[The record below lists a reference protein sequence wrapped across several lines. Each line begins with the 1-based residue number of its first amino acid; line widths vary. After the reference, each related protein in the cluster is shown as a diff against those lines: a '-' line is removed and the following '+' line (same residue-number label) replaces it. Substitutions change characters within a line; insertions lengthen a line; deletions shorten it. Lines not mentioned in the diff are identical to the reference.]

1 MARKDTIDL
10 ELTPDG
16 DLVLDSKTNDIAV
29 VHKQHYIAQSARIR
43 IQVTDPEWK
52 DYQVDQIGAN
62 LEDLIGLPNTQET
75 AIEGIER
82 IIYTLTKDG
91 LLDTEEIYIKPVP
104 VSKYVIAFYVFIKIP
119 EVPESIGFEVL
130 FNLAT
135 GLAIRS
141 V

>member
-16 DLVLDSKTNDIAV
+16 DLVLDRKTNDVAV
-29 VHKQHYIAQSARIR
+29 VHKQNYIAQSARIR
-43 IQVTDPEWK
+43 IQVTDPEWQ
-52 DYQVDQIGAN
+52 DYQVNQIGAN

-82 IIYTLTKDG
+82 IVYTLTKDG
-91 LLDTEEIYIKPVP
+91 LLDTEEVYIKPVP

-119 EVPESIGFEVL
+119 EVPESLGFEVL